1 MHMRSIVKAKHGNNH
16 ILDFYIR
23 YATLTGSFQFQRGRC
38 LTTNLD
44 VASATSSKRQPVAVL
59 KRELLWQGGIIEI
72 KIPAVCRDGAFE
84 DIKFIQF
91 ARFVKGGVVN
101 FFVHNDNPTQ
111 HCGKIIT
118 ASVQVFRKEHA
129 DGRSFL
135 YVDLLPTTA
144 QATHRL
150 TVMDAIPGVTSWTP
164 FATVLL
170 TPAPLQG
177 AVVIV
182 GRDE

>member
-1 MHMRSIVKAKHGNNH
+1 MASLQTALRSAG
-16 ILDFYIR
+16 L
-23 YATLTGSFQFQRGRC
+23 S
-38 LTTNLD
+38 
-44 VASATSSKRQPVAVL
+44 SAPDAPEEPKIQVRQPVAVL
-59 KRELLWQGGIIEI
+59 KRELLWSGGIIEI
-72 KIPAVCRDGAFE
+72 KIPPVCRGGAFE
-84 DIKFIQF
+84 DIKFIQL

-101 FFVHNDNPTQ
+101 FFVHSQKPTLY
-111 HCGKIIT
+111 CGKTFT
-118 ASVQVFRKEHA
+118 ASVEVFCKKHA

-135 YVDLLPTTA
+135 YVDLKPTTA

-150 TVMDAIPGVTSWTP
+150 TVMDAIPGVTSWAP

-182 GRDE
+182 GHGEKFR